1 MGEKKMIEQKILRDI
16 KILENQVEITQCSRL
31 KIAWTDALKELTK
44 ILVGL
49 KK

>member
-1 MGEKKMIEQKILRDI
+1 MTEQKILRDI
-16 KILENQVEITQCSRL
+16 KILENQVLITQSSRL
-31 KIAWTDALKELTK
+31 KRAWMDKLLALTK

>member
-1 MGEKKMIEQKILRDI
+1 MIEQKILRDI